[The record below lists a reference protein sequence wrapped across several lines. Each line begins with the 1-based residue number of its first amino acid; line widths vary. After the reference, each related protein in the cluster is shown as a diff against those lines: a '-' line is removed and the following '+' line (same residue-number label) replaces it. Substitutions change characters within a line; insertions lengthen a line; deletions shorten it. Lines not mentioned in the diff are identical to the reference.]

1 MPDISL
7 LVPSYQSIRFVEPFL
22 RMARGQSRPYNR
34 ILFYDDGSTDG
45 TTAFLR
51 SLGCDVIEGS
61 ANRGAAYAR
70 NRLLEACA
78 TEFVHFHDIDDDLDP
93 EFVRRLLPH
102 ASANRASVCAFQR
115 RRPDCS
121 IARLDRFERIPK
133 GKGRIAYFLEHFL
146 SFNAAIYP
154 RQVIL
159 AEGGFNEQLRV
170 SEDVNLLLRLAA
182 SGLEF
187 HYEDAILT
195 TWQLREDSTYHSTI
209 GNGGA
214 ALAMLE
220 CLRDLSARW
229 HSSLRAELGP
239 TALETAWT
247 LFSQEDAQ
255 NALAAARL
263 AQYCGAWVVGNR
275 GGKIQIISRLVGPHL
290 TYAWLLL
297 RRKKR
302 ETER

>member
-1 MPDISL
+1 MRTL
-7 LVPSYQSIRFVEPFL
+7 YL
-22 RMARGQSRPYNR
+22 RRGNYGKTQPT
-34 ILFYDDGSTDG
+34 I
-45 TTAFLR
+45 LR
-51 SLGCDVIEGS
+51 SV
-61 ANRGAAYAR
+61 
-70 NRLLEACA
+70 
-78 TEFVHFHDIDDDLDP
+78 TV
-93 EFVRRLLPH
+93 
-102 ASANRASVCAFQR
+102 
-115 RRPDCS
+115 
-121 IARLDRFERIPK
+121 
-133 GKGRIAYFLEHFL
+133 
-146 SFNAAIYP
+146 
-154 RQVIL
+154 
-159 AEGGFNEQLRV
+159 
-170 SEDVNLLLRLAA
+170 
-182 SGLEF
+182 
-187 HYEDAILT
+187 
-195 TWQLREDSTYHSTI
+195 
-209 GNGGA
+209 GA